1 MTWEKSNKKEMQS
14 QFDTFDREE
23 KLSQK
28 SVRISVDEMKIV
40 EIDTSKFV
48 GYLAGGVSKLQ
59 AEQMLMKLGYN
70 SFLIRTSNTGIT
82 SRLIAEKYLKEFQI
96 LGPSSYNLGKKKL
109 NFFFFFLKEICS
121 YVNIREIR
129 ASFRSYQ
136 LLNPIWGTP
145 YLDPKTQELTRL

>member
-1 MTWEKSNKKEMQS
+1 MQS

-82 SRLIAEKYLKEFQI
+82 SRLIAEKYLKEFQF
-96 LGPSSYNLGKKKL
+96 LGPSSYNLGKKIKM
-109 NFFFFFLKEICS
+109 
-121 YVNIREIR
+121 
-129 ASFRSYQ
+129 
-136 LLNPIWGTP
+136 
-145 YLDPKTQELTRL
+145 